1 MPRAALALLLLVA
14 APAAAQ
20 EPRTPAERA
29 NFAAATRHADVVAFG
44 EQLAKLSPRLKA
56 STFGTSHEG
65 RPLPLWVLA
74 DPPVSTPAEAAKSGK
89 LVVLAFAN
97 IHAGEID
104 GKDALCALARDL
116 AAGKDA
122 PLLKDLVVLLVPVL
136 NADGNEKIDPKNR
149 PNEPN
154 PPGGVGSRE
163 NAQGFDL
170 NRDFVKLETPEVRAL
185 VKLMT
190 EWDPLVVVDC
200 HTTNGSKHRWTLT
213 HDGPRYPTSDSELS
227 RWALGTLIPEA
238 GKRVKAATGFDTG
251 PYGNF
256 AADRTRW
263 ETYPALPRYGIQ
275 TVALRNR
282 IGILSESYS
291 YAAYRDRVLASG
303 AFVKGIFEVAAAKK
317 DDVTRVTTRAPAAT
331 AAVPLRTKT
340 LVHADPLTVPGFD
353 QDAPKD
359 LTLSHVART
368 EAAHAVSRPAA
379 YVVSPKCAD
388 AVNTLRRHGV
398 AVEELREDVLLDVE
412 AYRLDRVEE
421 AAKAFQGHKL
431 RTLTVTKRA
440 EARTVPAG
448 AFVVRT
454 AQPLGT
460 LAAYLLE
467 PEAEDGL
474 AAWNLFDAE
483 LRPGADV
490 PVLRVLKLPPVLT
503 GAPRPLPE
511 SRKALKTI
519 TEEMLVGGGGGFT
532 FGLAGNPASGI
543 QWLDDGEHFLQTKG
557 GATLKVH
564 ARTGRSEPA
573 AKADAPK
580 KGPQKGPPAKADGRG
595 EVSTPSP
602 DGKRVAFVR
611 KGNLF
616 VATGKD
622 ETQLTDDGGKDDVL
636 NGKADWVYFE
646 ELFNRSSRAFW
657 WSPDGEKI
665 AFLRFDDTPVKRF
678 HLVDVQDANGKLE
691 SYPYPKPGD
700 PNPLVTIGVASAAGG
715 RPTFLDLTGYPP
727 ADTLVARVGWVPG
740 SKDVYAYLQN
750 RTQTWLDFV
759 VWKDASGPPV
769 KLFRDTTGAWV
780 DEPGAPRFLPDGSF
794 LFASD
799 RTGFRHLYHYAAD
812 GKLKAAVTAGDW
824 EVREVL
830 RIDPDAVYVTGTKD
844 GPTRL
849 HLYRAALDGSK
860 LERLTD
866 AGGNHTITLA
876 PKGNLFLDR
885 YTDDA
890 TPTQVYVSEAGKGR
904 VRTVDTNPV
913 YEREAYRWGKFEA
926 VTVPM
931 PDGFQLNG
939 TLVFPPDFDAAKKY
953 PVWVFTYA
961 GPHAPTVKEGWGGGR
976 IMDQSLAA
984 TGVVI
989 FRVDPRP
996 ASGQGMKAAWSA
1008 YKQLGVQELKDLEAA
1023 VDWLGKRGGWVDRTR
1038 VGISGHSYGGFMTAF
1053 ALTHSK
1059 TFSAGIAS
1067 GPVTDWGLYD
1077 TIYTERYMLTPKENP
1092 KGYAASSVV
1101 AAAKNLHGRLLL
1113 VHGLMDDNV
1122 HAQNTMRLADALQQ
1136 AGKDFELMI
1145 YPRARH
1151 GIGSPHFLR
1160 LQLSFIRRTMGVSV
1174 AP

>member
-1 MPRAALALLLLVA
+1 
-14 APAAAQ
+14 AAAQ

-29 NFAAATRHADVVAFG
+29 DFAAATRHADIVAFG
-44 EQLAKLSPRLKA
+44 EELAKRSPRLKA

-74 DPPVSTPAEAAKSGK
+74 DPPVSSPAEASKSGK

-116 AAGKDA
+116 VTAKDA
-122 PLLKDLVVLLVPVL
+122 PLLKELVVLLVPVL
-136 NADGNEKIDPKNR
+136 NADGNEKLDPKNR

-154 PPGGVGSRE
+154 PAGGVGRRE

-190 EWDPLVVVDC
+190 AWDPLVVVDC

-213 HDGPRYPTSDSELS
+213 HDGPRYPTSDSDLS
-227 RWALGTLIPEA
+227 RWAHAVLLPEA

-256 AADRTRW
+256 NPDRTRW

-275 TVALRNR
+275 SVALRNR
-282 IGILSESYS
+282 VGVLSESYS
-291 YAAYRDRVLASG
+291 YAPYRDRVFASW
-303 AFVKGIFEVAAAKK
+303 AFVKGVFETVAEKK
-317 DDVTRVTTRAPAAT
+317 DDVKRVTARTPAAI
-331 AAVPLRTKT
+331 AVVPLRTTTTAYGDK
-340 LVHADPLTVPGFD
+340 LAVPGFEKD
-353 QDAPKD
+353 QPTD
-359 LTLSHVART
+359 LALSHVART
-368 EAAHAVSRPAA
+368 EAAHAVARPAA
-379 YVVSPKCAD
+379 YVVSPKCAA
-388 AVNTLRRHGV
+388 AVATLRRHGV

-431 RTLTVTKRA
+431 RTLAVTKRG

-448 AFVVRT
+448 AFVVKT
-454 AQPLGT
+454 AQPLGA

-474 AAWNLFDAE
+474 AAWNLFDNE
-483 LRPGADV
+483 LRPGADY
-490 PVLRVLKLPPVLT
+490 PALRVAKLPPVLT
-503 GAPRPLPE
+503 GPPRPLPE
-511 SRKALKTI
+511 DRKALKTI
-519 TEEMLVGGGGGFT
+519 TEELLILGKGFT
-532 FGLAGNPASGI
+532 FGLAGNPATGL

-557 GATLKVH
+557 DTLLKVH

-573 AKADAPK
+573 TPK
-580 KGPQKGPPAKADGRG
+580 KGTPAPKVDGKGEFATA
-595 EVSTPSP
+595 SP
-602 DGKRVAFVR
+602 DGQRVAFVR

-616 VATGKD
+616 VAAGKD
-622 ETQLTDDGGKDDVL
+622 ETQLTDDGGKDIL
-636 NGKADWVYFE
+636 NGKADWVYYE
-646 ELFNRSSRAFW
+646 ELFNRNYRAFW
-657 WSPDGEKI
+657 WSPNSDKLV
-665 AFLRFDDTPVKRF
+665 FLRFDDAPVKRY
-678 HLVDVQDANGKLE
+678 HLVDLQTPNGALE
-691 SYPYPKPGD
+691 TVPYPKPGD
-700 PNPLVTIGVASAAGG
+700 PNPLVTIGVANPAGG

-727 ADTLVARVGWVPG
+727 ADTLVARVGWLPDG
-740 SKDVYAYLQN
+740 KTVYAYLQN
-750 RTQTWLDFV
+750 RTQTWLDVV
-759 VWKDASGPPV
+759 VWKDAAGPPV

-812 GKLKAAVTAGDW
+812 GTLRNAVTAGEW
-824 EVREVL
+824 EVRAVE
-830 RIDPDAVYVTGTKD
+830 RIDADAVYVTGTKD

-866 AGGNHTITLA
+866 AGGSHAVTLA

-885 YTDDA
+885 FTDDA

-913 YEREAYRWGKFEA
+913 YEREQYRFGKFEA
-926 VTVPM
+926 VSVPLA
-931 PDGFQLNG
+931 DGFTLNG
-939 TLVFPPDFDAAKKY
+939 TLVYPPDFDAAKKY
-953 PVWVFTYA
+953 PVWLFTYA

-984 TGVVI
+984 TGVVV
-989 FRVDPRP
+989 FRVDPRT
-996 ASGQGMKAAWSA
+996 ASGQGMKAAWPA
-1008 YKQLGVQELKDLEAA
+1008 YKQLGVQELVDLEAA
-1023 VDWLGKRGGWVDRTR
+1023 VDWLDKRGGWVDRSR

-1077 TIYTERYMLTPKENP
+1077 TIYTERYMLTPAENP

-1101 AAAKNLHGRLLL
+1101 GAAKDLHGRLLL

-1122 HAQNTMRLADALQQ
+1122 HAQNTLRLVDALQQ

-1151 GIGSPHFLR
+1151 GIGGPHFLR
-1160 LQLSFIRRTMGVSV
+1160 LQLGFIRRTMGVRPGEPG
-1174 AP
+1174 A

>member
-1 MPRAALALLLLVA
+1 VPRAALALLLLA

-29 NFAAATRHADVVAFG
+29 GFAAATRHADVLAFG
-44 EQLAKLSPRLKA
+44 EELAKRSPRLKA

-74 DPPVSTPAEAAKSGK
+74 DPPVTSPAEAAKGGK
-89 LVVLAFAN
+89 LMVLAFAN

-116 AAGKDA
+116 ATAKDA
-122 PLLKDLVVLLVPVL
+122 PLLKELVVLLVPVL
-136 NADGNEKIDPKNR
+136 NADGNEKLDPKNR

-190 EWDPLVVVDC
+190 DWDPLVVVDC
-200 HTTNGSKHRWTLT
+200 HTTNGSRHRWTLT
-213 HDGPRYPTSDSELS
+213 HDGPRYPSSDNELS
-227 RWALGTLIPEA
+227 RWAHAVLLPEA

-256 AADRTRW
+256 NADRTRW
-263 ETYPALPRYGIQ
+263 ETYPALPRYGVQ
-275 TVALRNR
+275 SVALRNR

-291 YAAYRDRVLASG
+291 YAPYRDRVTASG
-303 AFVKGIFEVAAAKK
+303 AFVKGVFETVAEKK
-317 DDVTRVTTRAPAAT
+317 DDVRRVTARAAGS
-331 AAVPLRTKT
+331 VPLRTKT
-340 LVHADPLTVPGFD
+340 LAFADKLTVPGFEKE
-353 QDAPKD
+353 QPKD
-359 LTLSHVART
+359 FALSHVART
-368 EAAHAVSRPAA
+368 EAAHAVARPAA
-379 YVVSPKCAD
+379 YVVSPKCPD
-388 AVNTLRRHGV
+388 AVATLRRHGV
-398 AVEELREDVLLDVE
+398 AVEELREDVLLDVAAFRFDRDE
-412 AYRLDRVEE
+412 ADGKE
-421 AAKAFQGHKL
+421 FQGHKL
-431 RTLTVTKRA
+431 RKLSVTPWT

-454 AQPLGT
+454 NQPLGA

-490 PVLRVLKLPPVLT
+490 PVLRVIALPPVLT
-503 GAPRPLPE
+503 GPPRPLPE
-511 SRKALKTI
+511 ERKALKTI
-519 TEEMLVGGGGGFT
+519 TEELLIGGKGFT
-532 FGLAGNPASGI
+532 FGLAGSPATGL
-543 QWLDDGEHFLQTKG
+543 QWLPDGEHFLQTKG
-557 GATLKVH
+557 GTPLKVH

-573 AKADAPK
+573 APK
-580 KGPQKGPPAKADGRG
+580 KAAPTAKVDGKGDFA
-595 EVSTPSP
+595 TPSP
-602 DGKRVAFVR
+602 DGKRVAYVR
-611 KGNLF
+611 KGNLY
-616 VATGKD
+616 VSDGKA
-622 ETQLTDDGGKDDVL
+622 EKLLTDDGGGHVL
-636 NGKADWVYFE
+636 NGRADWVYEE
-646 ELFNRSSRAFW
+646 ELFNRNGRAFW
-657 WSPDGEKI
+657 WSPDGEKLL
-665 AFLRFDDTPVKRF
+665 FLRFDDAPVKRY
-678 HLVDVQDANGKLE
+678 HLVDLQTPNGALE
-691 SYPYPKPGD
+691 SVPYPKPGD
-700 PNPLVTIGVASAAGG
+700 PNPLVTIGVANPAGG
-715 RPTFLDLTGYPP
+715 RPTFLDLTGYAP
-727 ADTLVARVGWVPG
+727 ADTLVARVGWLPEG
-740 SKDVYAYLQN
+740 KGVYAYLQN

-759 VWKDASGPPV
+759 VWKDATGPPV

-799 RTGFRHLYHYAAD
+799 RTGFRHLYHYAAA
-812 GKLKAAVTAGDW
+812 GKLITAVTAGEW
-824 EVREVL
+824 EVRAVE
-830 RIDPDAVYVTGTKD
+830 RIDADAVYVTGTKD

-860 LERLTD
+860 LDRLTD
-866 AGGNHTITLA
+866 ATGSHAVTLA

-885 YTDDA
+885 FTDDA

-913 YEREAYRWGKFEA
+913 HEREQYRFGKFEA
-926 VTVPM
+926 VSVPM
-931 PDGFQLNG
+931 PDGFTLNG
-939 TLVFPPDFDAAKKY
+939 TLVYPPDFDAAKKY
-953 PVWVFTYA
+953 PVWLFTYA

-984 TGVVI
+984 TGVVV
-989 FRVDPRP
+989 FRVDPRT
-996 ASGQGMKAAWSA
+996 ASGQGMKAAWPA

-1023 VDWLGKRGGWVDRTR
+1023 VDWLGKRGGWVDRSR
-1038 VGISGHSYGGFMTAF
+1038 VGISGHSYGGFMAAF

-1059 TFSAGIAS
+1059 AFSAGIAS

-1077 TIYTERYMLTPKENP
+1077 TIYTERYMLTPAENP

-1101 AAAKNLHGRLLL
+1101 GAAKNLHGRLLL

-1122 HAQNTMRLADALQQ
+1122 HAQNTLRLVDALQQ
-1136 AGKDFELMI
+1136 AGKDFELMV

-1151 GIGSPHFLR
+1151 GIGGPHFLR
-1160 LQLSFIRRTMGVSV
+1160 LQLSFIRRTMGV
-1174 AP
+1174 AR